1 MTARRLKLTDTQN
14 RRISRSSFRLFGKF
28 GWFHSGLQQAPL
40 LVKYRCG
47 TQCRVGS
54 ICRRPSK
61 MLSQHVRNFNC
72 KSNFV
77 VAHCRERAAGS
88 NITACAQQSDGSRF
102 SAPRVQRRD
111 VADCALKST
120 IQIFDGL
127 IPIRESGHT

>member
-1 MTARRLKLTDTQN
+1 
-14 RRISRSSFRLFGKF
+14 
-28 GWFHSGLQQAPL
+28 
-40 LVKYRCG
+40 
-47 TQCRVGS
+47 
-54 ICRRPSK
+54 
-61 MLSQHVRNFNC
+61 MLSQHVCNFNC

-77 VAHCRERAAGS
+77 VTHCRERAAGS
-88 NITACAQQSDGSRF
+88 NITACAQQSDGGRF